1 MGYNVKTNRLTV
13 GGRKIPTA
21 AEVGGAIKK
30 GAGDLVENLGTV
42 GRALKEMTYDTFQS
56 NPRKGALVVGV
67 SGEPKSLKKGGTVK
81 KTGLIKMHKGEKVI
95 PAKKRKKRCK

>member
-1 MGYNVKTNRLTV
+1 M
-13 GGRKIPTA
+13 
-21 AEVGGAIKK
+21 
-30 GAGDLVENLGTV
+30 DFVENLGTV